1 MTLEIRPNIFII
13 NGNNELY
20 ARFNFPIG
28 GITVK
33 RIVTIQDISC
43 VGKCSLTVA
52 LPIISA
58 MGVEAA
64 ILPTAVLSTH
74 TMFSNFTF
82 KDLADQIEP
91 IAAHWKKENFKF
103 DAVYTG
109 YLGSFEQID
118 LMKNFFDQFNT
129 EDNLLFVDPAMADNG
144 KLYPAFDEAFAKH
157 MATLCAKAD
166 IIVPNITEACFMTGM
181 EYKTEYDESYVKELL
196 LKLSDL
202 GAKVSI
208 LTGVSFAEG
217 KTGVMGYDK
226 EKNEFSYYEHDKLP
240 VSYHGT
246 GDIFSSTCVGAMM
259 NGMDWTE
266 AVKVAADYT
275 AECIRLTLE
284 DPAKP
289 WYGVNFEQ
297 AIPYL
302 VEKIRK

>member
-1 MTLEIRPNIFII
+1 M
-13 NGNNELY
+13 
-20 ARFNFPIG
+20 
-28 GITVK
+28 K
-33 RIVTIQDISC
+33 RIVTVQDISC

-74 TMFSNFTF
+74 TMFSRFTV
-82 KDLADQIEP
+82 KDLTDQIEP
-91 IAAHWKKENFKF
+91 IAAHWAEEKLGF

-118 LMKNFFDQFNT
+118 LMKDFFEKFKT
-129 EDNLLFVDPAMADNG
+129 ESNILFVDPAMADNG

-157 MATLCAKAD
+157 MGTLCGKAD
-166 IIVPNITEACFMTGM
+166 IIVPNITEACFMTDT
-181 EYKTEYDESYVKELL
+181 EYKTEYDENYVKELL
-196 LKLSDL
+196 VRLCDL
-202 GAKVSI
+202 GAKISI
-208 LTGVSFAEG
+208 LTGVSFREG
-217 KTGVMGYDK
+217 KTGVMGYDSETK
-226 EKNEFSYYEHDKLP
+226 EFSYYEHDKHAQ
-240 VSYHGT
+240 SFHGT

-259 NGMDWTE
+259 NGLPWTE

-284 DPAKP
+284 DPSKP

-302 VEKIRK
+302 VDRLR

>member
-1 MTLEIRPNIFII
+1 M
-13 NGNNELY
+13 
-20 ARFNFPIG
+20 
-28 GITVK
+28 K

-74 TMFSNFTF
+74 TMFSRFTC
-82 KDLADQIEP
+82 KDLTDQVKP
-91 IAAHWKKENFKF
+91 IADHWKEENFKF

-118 LMKNFFDQFNT
+118 LMKDFFDQFNT
-129 EDNLLFVDPAMADNG
+129 ADNLLFVDPAMADNG

-181 EYKTEYDESYVKELL
+181 EYKTEYDEAYVKELL
-196 LKLSDL
+196 NRLCDL
-202 GAKVSI
+202 GAKISI

-226 EKNEFSYYEHDKLP
+226 KKDEFAYYEHDKLP
-240 VSYHGT
+240 VSFHGT

-259 NGMDWTE
+259 NGMNWKE

-275 AECIRLTLE
+275 AECIKLTLE
-284 DPAKP
+284 DPSKP

-302 VEKIRK
+302 VERIKK